1 MFDVNVLGVL
11 YLTQAAVRGMS
22 PQASGHVSLSQ
33 ASLLAAFPAR
43 KLASMRQPSTLS
55 PPSWRA

>member
-11 YLTQAAVRGMS
+11 TLLKPPCAVCRGRDRDTWSLFRAS
-22 PQASGHVSLSQ
+22 P
-33 ASLLAAFPAR
+33 LAAFPAR
-43 KLASMRQPSTLS
+43 KLPSTRQPNMPS